1 VFSQS
6 NADKA
11 THLLRISDSIYFSN
25 PDSSYLLS
33 CKAESL
39 LINGSDPRSL
49 AKAKMSK
56 GRYMLLKSMLEEAEA
71 EFNGAYNIYRESKD
85 TLGLAKVMHS
95 KSILQER
102 LGNDAESDFLQEES
116 VALNKQIKAYD
127 KVLSGLMNLMYRYT
141 QRNDF
146 YRAEVAVKEIE
157 SLEKYM
163 KPADHYFFNQNKG
176 VLAFGKKKYQQAFDY
191 FAAALTV
198 ARTEKMIDS
207 EATVLMLL
215 GRAARML
222 GKTELSIQYLK
233 ESEQVCAAHEFDHE
247 MQETY
252 VEFVKT
258 LEEKGDYKE
267 ALRYQKLKET
277 LDKRLLD
284 IDKVNR
290 IAALEKKL
298 VVNEKQKE
306 IDIEKINTQD
316 EKSKAGRLVWFLV
329 FVGLL
334 SVLLVF
340 LFVRARNLKN
350 KIQEQHHMVEEKQR
364 EILDSI
370 HYAKRIQSA
379 LLTSNAYIRKYLDD
393 FFILYKPK
401 DIVSGDFYWA
411 LQHEGSLY
419 VAVADCTGHG
429 VPGAFMSMIGI
440 NLLGQIIAERKC
452 TNPGLILDILREE
465 IIRNLNG
472 EHATEESRDGI
483 DMVLLRLDLA
493 TKRLEFAG
501 ANNSVYILN
510 ADTQEL
516 KEYKG
521 NKMPVGK
528 HTESIDSFTKQTVQ
542 LKTGDRIYAF
552 TDGYPDQFGGP
563 KGKKFK
569 YRQLEELIAKNAA
582 LPMDKQW
589 TLLDTAFEEWRG
601 KLEQVDDV
609 CIVGI
614 RLQ

>member
-1 VFSQS
+1 VLLSQS
-6 NADKA
+6 NTDKA
-11 THLLRISDSIYFSN
+11 KNFLRLSDSIYFSD
-25 PDSSYLLS
+25 PDSSFALS
-33 CKAESL
+33 CKAEIL
-39 LINGSDPRSL
+39 LSNGSDPKML

-71 EFNGAYNIYRESKD
+71 EFNGAYNIYKENKD

-102 LGNDAESDFLQEES
+102 LGNHAESIFLQEEAI
-116 VALNKQIKAYD
+116 ALNKQCGAYD
-127 KVLSGLMNLMYRYT
+127 KALSGLMNLMYRYT
-141 QRNDF
+141 QKGDF
-146 YRAEVAVKEIE
+146 YKAEVMEKEVE
-157 SLEKYM
+157 GLEQYM
-163 KPADHYFFNQNKG
+163 KSADHYFFNQNRG
-176 VLAFGKKKYQQAFDY
+176 VLAFEKKKYQQAFDY
-191 FAAALTV
+191 FAAALAI
-198 ARTEKMIDS
+198 ARQEKMIDS

-222 GKTELSIQYLK
+222 GKLELSVQYLE
-233 ESEQVCAAHEFDHE
+233 ESEQLCAAKELDHE

-258 LEEKGDYKE
+258 LEQKGDYKE
-267 ALRYQKLKET
+267 ALRYQKQKEA

-290 IAALEKKL
+290 IAALEKKIA
-298 VVNEKQKE
+298 VTEKQKE

-316 EKSKAGRLVWFLV
+316 EKSKAQRLVWFLV

-379 LLTSNAYIRKYLDD
+379 LLTSDTYIKKYLGD

-411 LQHEGSLY
+411 LQHEGSFY
-419 VAVADCTGHG
+419 IAVADCTGHG

-465 IIRNLNG
+465 IIRSLNG
-472 EHATEESRDGI
+472 EHTTEESRDGI
-483 DMVLLRLDLA
+483 DMVLLKLDLA
-493 TKRLEFAG
+493 SKQLEFAG
-501 ANNSVYILN
+501 ANNSVYILE
-510 ADTQEL
+510 AATGEL

-528 HTESIDSFTKQTVQ
+528 HTESIDSFAKQTLQ
-542 LKTGDRIYAF
+542 LKAGDQVYAF
-552 TDGYPDQFGGP
+552 TDGFPDQFGGP

-569 YRQLEELIAKNAA
+569 YRQLEELIARNAA
-582 LPMDKQW
+582 LPMSNQRA
-589 TLLDTAFEEWRG
+589 LLDLAFEEWRG
-601 KLEQVDDV
+601 RLEQIDDV
-609 CIVGI
+609 CVIGV
-614 RLQ
+614 RL